1 MAESAPQALN
11 VDQPGSAPP
20 PPPPHL
26 PEHFIFPSHLPT
38 PPFID
43 IDGVPNFRDMGGYL
57 IASSYLSGAGTSNTT
72 PMMFRRGL
80 LYRCAHPQLL
90 TEQGNK
96 TMTNDLN
103 IKHIFDF
110 RSAPEVKKLSASLE
124 KTANTDAPT
133 NPHSLALQP
142 DGVTRHFTPV
152 YEEEDYGPVA
162 LARKLE
168 WYTSAQSKSQKLPY
182 AYSEGFVNAYRD
194 IATHA
199 TISDKSRA
207 AYPTILRQ
215 IIEHPD
221 EPLVFHCTAGK
232 DRTGVLAALLLRLA
246 GVDDETIAWEY
257 ALTEPGLGS
266 WRDVFI
272 ERIAKG
278 GMGQAGAASKAMGEA
293 KPKMSR
299 EEAARIC
306 GSRAGNVKA
315 FLTIVLDGEFGGVE
329 RYLTEKCGL
338 TKEEV
343 EKLRKILVVP
353 VQKVE
358 DVVRVQ
364 GIKGWTPEGGVQ
376 GGAGEKDGDFGREL
390 PINEGAGRETEG
402 KVMAG

>member
-11 VDQPGSAPP
+11 VDQPGANPP

-26 PEHFIFPSHLPT
+26 PEHFTFPSHLPT
-38 PPFID
+38 PPFIN

-57 IASSYLSGAGTSNTT
+57 IASSYLSGGSAASTT

-90 TEQGNK
+90 TDQGNK
-96 TMTNDLN
+96 TMTSHLG
-103 IKHIFDF
+103 IKHIFDL

-124 KTANTDAPT
+124 KTSSTDAPT
-133 NPHSLALQP
+133 NPHSSALQP
-142 DGVTRHFTPV
+142 DGIQRHFIPV

-162 LARKLE
+162 LATKLG
-168 WYTSAQSKSQKLPY
+168 WYTSAQSSSSKLPF

-199 TISDKSRA
+199 TIADKSRA
-207 AYPTILRQ
+207 AYPTILRH
-215 IIEHPD
+215 IIDRPD

-266 WRDVFI
+266 WRDLFI
-272 ERIAKG
+272 ERISKG
-278 GMGQAGAASKAMGEA
+278 GMGQAGAQSKEHSEA

-315 FLTIVLDGEFGGVE
+315 FLKIVVDGEFGGVE
-329 RYLTEKCGL
+329 KYLVEKCGL
-338 TKEEV
+338 SKQEV
-343 EKLRKILVVP
+343 EKLRSILVVP

-364 GIKGWTPEGGVQ
+364 GIKNWTPEGGVQ
-376 GGAGEKDGDFGREL
+376 DGEKENGERVL
-390 PINEGAGRETEG
+390 PLNEDAGRETEA

>member
-1 MAESAPQALN
+1 MAESAPQTLN
-11 VDQPGSAPP
+11 VDQPNDQAP

-26 PEHFIFPSHLPT
+26 PEHFTFPSHIPT
-38 PPFID
+38 PPFVN

-57 IASSYLSGAGTSNTT
+57 IASSYFSGAQASNTT
-72 PMMFRRGL
+72 PMMVRRGL

-90 TEQGNK
+90 TEKGNK
-96 TMTNDLN
+96 TMTDDLG

-124 KTANTDAPT
+124 KTSNTDATT
-133 NPHSLALQP
+133 NPHSSVLQP
-142 DGVTRHFTPV
+142 DGITRHFTPV
-152 YEEEDYGPVA
+152 YEEEDYGPVN
-162 LARKLE
+162 LARKLQ
-168 WYTSAQSKSQKLPY
+168 WYTSAQSTDSKLPF
-182 AYSEGFVNAYRD
+182 AYSEGFVHAYRD

-199 TISDKSRA
+199 TISEKSPA
-207 AYPTILRQ
+207 AYPTILRH
-215 IIEHPD
+215 IINQPD

-266 WRDVFI
+266 WRNLFI
-272 ERIAKG
+272 ERISKG
-278 GMGQAGAASKAMGEA
+278 GMGQAGAQSKDANSE

-315 FLTIVLDGEFGGVE
+315 FLKIVVDGDFGGVE
-329 RYLTEKCGL
+329 KYLVEKCGL
-338 TKEEV
+338 TKDEV
-343 EKLRKILVVP
+343 EKLRGILVVP
-353 VQKVE
+353 VEKVE

-364 GIKGWTPEGGVQ
+364 GIQGWTPEGGVQ
-376 GGAGEKDGDFGREL
+376 DGEKGQENGREL
-390 PINEGAGRETEG
+390 PLNENAGRETEG